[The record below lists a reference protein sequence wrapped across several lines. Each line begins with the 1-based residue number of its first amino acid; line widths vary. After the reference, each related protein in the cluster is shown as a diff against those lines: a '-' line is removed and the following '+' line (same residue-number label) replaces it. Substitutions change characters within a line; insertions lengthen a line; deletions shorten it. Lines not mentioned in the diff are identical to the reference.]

1 MYIVKAEKKDYKK
14 FINFQKEVYSGDE
27 YFRDLQSISLPN
39 ILEHKAKITKG
50 SDIEA
55 YMLYSDKE
63 KIEAVFALAVIDR
76 MPDTLQIAFL
86 DFRDKEEVF
95 GEVYKF
101 AKLKAREKNLQKL
114 LLGLN
119 LHVNYGLGL
128 LADSFKSMPSFGSAY
143 NKEYYIRHI
152 EKYIKPTELLYSY
165 RIKISDMDMNL
176 PDKLRDYIEKNFS
189 IRGADF
195 KNIKKTAALYTEINN
210 KAFINHKYYYTARK
224 EEDIELLSSFK
235 YVIKEEN
242 LLFVYYH
249 EKPVGF
255 MLWYPDFNQLI
266 GSGKRLGV
274 LPILSYKL
282 GLKRIDT
289 VKITEFGVLPE
300 YKNSGAVI
308 ALLDYLYKLRGRE
321 YTYLESGWI
330 MASNIESTAITKRFM
345 KNKYK
350 SYKVYEELL

>member
-1 MYIVKAEKKDYKK
+1 MPNLKQEKK
-14 FINFQKEVYSGDE
+14 
-27 YFRDLQSISLPN
+27 
-39 ILEHKAKITKG
+39 T
-50 SDIEA
+50 
-55 YMLYSDKE
+55 
-63 KIEAVFALAVIDR
+63 
-76 MPDTLQIAFL
+76 
-86 DFRDKEEVF
+86 
-95 GEVYKF
+95 
-101 AKLKAREKNLQKL
+101 
-114 LLGLN
+114 
-119 LHVNYGLGL
+119 
-128 LADSFKSMPSFGSAY
+128 

-176 PDKLRDYIEKNFS
+176 PDRLRDYIAKNFS

-210 KAFINHKYYYTARK
+210 KAFVNHKYYYTARK

-282 GLKRIDT
+282 GLKKIDT

-330 MASNIESTAITKRFM
+330 MESNIESTAITKRFM

-350 SYKVYEELL
+350 SYKVYEEVL

>member
-1 MYIVKAEKKDYKK
+1 
-14 FINFQKEVYSGDE
+14 
-27 YFRDLQSISLPN
+27 
-39 ILEHKAKITKG
+39 
-50 SDIEA
+50 
-55 YMLYSDKE
+55 
-63 KIEAVFALAVIDR
+63 
-76 MPDTLQIAFL
+76 
-86 DFRDKEEVF
+86 
-95 GEVYKF
+95 
-101 AKLKAREKNLQKL
+101 
-114 LLGLN
+114 
-119 LHVNYGLGL
+119 
-128 LADSFKSMPSFGSAY
+128 
-143 NKEYYIRHI
+143 
-152 EKYIKPTELLYSY
+152 
-165 RIKISDMDMNL
+165 MNL
-176 PDKLRDYIEKNFS
+176 PDRLRDYIAKNFS

-210 KAFINHKYYYTARK
+210 KAFVNHKYYYTARK

-249 EKPVGF
+249 KKPVGF

-282 GLKRIDT
+282 GLKKIDT

-330 MASNIESTAITKRFM
+330 MESNIESTAITKRFM

-350 SYKVYEELL
+350 SYKVYEEVL

>member
-39 ILEHKAKITKG
+39 ILEHRAKITEG

-128 LADSFKSMPSFGSAY
+128 LADSFKSMPSFGSTY
-143 NKEYYIRHI
+143 NK
-152 EKYIKPTELLYSY
+152 
-165 RIKISDMDMNL
+165 RI
-176 PDKLRDYIEKNFS
+176 
-189 IRGADF
+189 
-195 KNIKKTAALYTEINN
+195 
-210 KAFINHKYYYTARK
+210 
-224 EEDIELLSSFK
+224 
-235 YVIKEEN
+235 
-242 LLFVYYH
+242 
-249 EKPVGF
+249 
-255 MLWYPDFNQLI
+255 
-266 GSGKRLGV
+266 
-274 LPILSYKL
+274 
-282 GLKRIDT
+282 
-289 VKITEFGVLPE
+289 
-300 YKNSGAVI
+300 
-308 ALLDYLYKLRGRE
+308 LYKA
-321 YTYLESGWI
+321 Y
-330 MASNIESTAITKRFM
+330 
-345 KNKYK
+345 
-350 SYKVYEELL
+350 